1 MPEPEPLL
9 SLRAD
14 KWLHLVRVFKTR
26 TLATQACDRSN
37 VKIGTQA
44 IKPSREVRA
53 GDVLH
58 VERGDLKLT
67 VRVLAMPQTRLG
79 APLVKQFCE
88 DLTPLENYQKAA
100 EARRERALITPRP
113 HDTLMRPS
121 KKDLRA
127 IREWMGRD

>member
-1 MPEPEPLL
+1 MSEPLI

-37 VKIGTQA
+37 VRIGTQA

-88 DLTPLENYQKAA
+88 DLTPPENYQKAA